1 MNQNRELERYINLL
15 YKLTRCEIKPSII
28 VGTGYKNSRE
38 VAYGYL
44 AEMIAKEYN
53 NGLINT
59 HTQ

>member
-59 HTQ
+59 HT